1 MPNEM
6 RNELL
11 GILSLMK
18 SEDKNFKV
26 EMLLERFE
34 YDIQDQLKE
43 LKRKEN
49 ELNENLKLLEHVR
62 KELGIKK

>member
-18 SEDKNFKV
+18 SEDKEFKL
-26 EMLLERFE
+26 EMLLDRFE
-34 YDIQDQLKE
+34 YDLDDQLKE
-43 LKRKEN
+43 LKRKEA
-49 ELNENLKLLEHVR
+49 ELKENLELLEFVR

>member
-26 EMLLERFE
+26 AMLLERFE

-62 KELGIKK
+62 QELGVKK

>member
-18 SEDKNFKV
+18 SEDKEFKAS
-26 EMLLERFE
+26 MLLERFE
-34 YDIQDQLKE
+34 YDIKDQQKE
-43 LKRKEN
+43 LERKHK
-49 ELNENLKLLEHVR
+49 ELEDNLKLLEYVR
-62 KELGIKK
+62 KELGIK